1 MGKTVMTVTID
12 SMIAVLI
19 VGAIVAILFVLWKL
33 ANGTD
38 NVMEKAIRFMAYGGG
53 LLTVLGAQASG
64 LSIANFTVDA
74 LKQSNPIKIGIFG
87 IGVPAG
93 TGVLVAWYMK
103 NRMEKGDNF
112 GKRIMIY
119 VGVLVATQFA
129 ELYGT
134 AIHVNG
140 FAPSPAL
147 PNITFILGLV
157 LYIVTQFDTTN
168 VASYEGKRV
177 PERAG

>member
-1 MGKTVMTVTID
+1 
-12 SMIAVLI
+12 
-19 VGAIVAILFVLWKL
+19 
-33 ANGTD
+33 
-38 NVMEKAIRFMAYGGG
+38 
-53 LLTVLGAQASG
+53 
-64 LSIANFTVDA
+64 
-74 LKQSNPIKIGIFG
+74 
-87 IGVPAG
+87 
-93 TGVLVAWYMK
+93 MK
-103 NRMEKGDNF
+103 SRMEKGDNF
-112 GKRIMIY
+112 GKRMTVY

-177 PERAG
+177 PERAGPLWLVCSKRKGL